1 MTENYIGI
9 TKEIMIID
17 FIAEHKFVEA
27 NEGRPT
33 ESLPIQKINTPNT
46 KPCWWIYNKINLHH
60 LKLWIAVKEV
70 APARLMHFLL
80 GRKFPR

>member
-1 MTENYIGI
+1 MVTENYIGI

-33 ESLPIQKINTPNT
+33 ESLPIQKINIRNT
-46 KPCWWIYNKINLHH
+46 
-60 LKLWIAVKEV
+60 
-70 APARLMHFLL
+70 RHF
-80 GRKFPR
+80 GEFTIR